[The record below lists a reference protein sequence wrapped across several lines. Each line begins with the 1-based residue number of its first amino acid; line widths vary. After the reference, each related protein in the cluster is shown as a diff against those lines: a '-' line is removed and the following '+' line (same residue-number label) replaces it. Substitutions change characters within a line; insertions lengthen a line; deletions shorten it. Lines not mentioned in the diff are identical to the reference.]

1 MTETGKCASATHY
14 GGPLVRLKHRSE
26 FLAVRGGRRWSGPAF
41 LIEAKANRHA
51 VTEAGHVPHARFGFT
66 ITKKLGGAVARNR
79 IRRRLAHAL
88 RQARLNV
95 APQPLD
101 HVIVARAPALD
112 RPYSEL
118 VNDFQRALAALA
130 KPEPP
135 PVSSQDRRHRTR
147 TPT

>member
-1 MTETGKCASATHY
+1 MTETGKSMSATRY

-41 LIEAKANRHA
+41 LIEARANRQPPS
-51 VTEAGHVPHARFGFT
+51 EPGHEPQPRFGFT

-79 IRRRLAHAL
+79 IRRRLGHAL

-95 APQPLD
+95 APKPLD
-101 HVIVARAPALD
+101 YVVVARTPALD
-112 RPYSEL
+112 RPYINL
-118 VNDFQRALAALA
+118 VNDFQQALEALA
-130 KPEPP
+130 KSEQPP
-135 PVSSQDRRHRTR
+135 GSSRDRRGKAR